1 MVIVWGWGGMWG
13 GLTPVGVCGGG
24 GGVDKIAMPARA
36 DRQAPGGAGY
46 LGLRIVL
53 WLMDRWLYGCV
64 RASVGLLM

>member
-1 MVIVWGWGGMWG
+1 MDRV
-13 GLTPVGVCGGG
+13 
-24 GGVDKIAMPARA
+24 AMPARA

>member
-1 MVIVWGWGGMWG
+1 MVVFGGGGNVGGM
-13 GLTPVGVCGGG
+13 TPVGLCGGG
-24 GGVDKIAMPARA
+24 SRVDRVAMPARA